1 MGLQGQKMGK
11 VANSEE
17 CQGQNRH
24 GREVCGEKGVWLKGE
39 THTDWRDDSSSRSSQ
54 ATKFP
59 SPASSAIGFRSAG
72 LLAFN
77 QPARAHSASPITDQL
92 GHPLVRRPLLRRV
105 PSWKRPVDVI
115 LSLILLVLLAP
126 LWVLVALAVKLTSP
140 GPVLY
145 RQERVGLLM
154 RRFQMFKFR
163 TMFVDADEAVHR
175 QLVEKEIGRGVA
187 MKKLDAE
194 QDNRVTPVGRF
205 LRPTSLDE
213 LPQLLN
219 VLRGE
224 MSLVGPRPCL
234 DYELKAYKP
243 WYVYR
248 FECLPGM
255 TGLWQVCGKNRLTA
269 DQMARLDIH
278 YARRQT
284 LGGDFRI
291 MLQTPRVVW
300 QEMLAAC
307 QRWQQRRRAAR
318 RGQTLPGPVPKRVV
332 PSLSDSV

>member
-11 VANSEE
+11 TVNSKE
-17 CQGQNRH
+17 CQGQDRH
-24 GREVCGEKGVWLKGE
+24 GREVCVEKGGWPKEVS
-39 THTDWRDDSSSRSSQ
+39 HTAFGGVPKHSSQ
-54 ATKFP
+54 AVVFP
-59 SPASSAIGFRSAG
+59 DRACSATGFRPVG
-72 LLAFN
+72 LLSFN
-77 QPARAHSASPITDQL
+77 QPSQVTTASPRPGQF
-92 GHPLVRRPLLRRV
+92 GPPLTRRPLVCRV
-105 PSWKRPVDVI
+105 PAWKRPLDVI
-115 LSLILLVLLAP
+115 LSLILLILLAP
-126 LWVLVALAVKLTSP
+126 LWVVVALAVKLTSP

-154 RRFQMFKFR
+154 HRFQMFKFR
-163 TMFVDADEAVHR
+163 TMYVDADEAVHR
-175 QLVEKEIGRGVA
+175 QLVEKELGRGVA

-194 QDNRVTPVGRF
+194 QDNRVTPMGRF

-255 TGLWQVCGKNRLTA
+255 TGLWQVRGKNRLTA
-269 DQMARLDIH
+269 DQMARLDIR

-284 LGGDFRI
+284 LGGDFHI

-300 QEMLAAC
+300 QEMLAAG

-318 RGQTLPGPVPKRVV
+318 CGQTLRCNPVPERVA

>member
-1 MGLQGQKMGK
+1 M
-11 VANSEE
+11 
-17 CQGQNRH
+17 
-24 GREVCGEKGVWLKGE
+24 
-39 THTDWRDDSSSRSSQ
+39 
-54 ATKFP
+54 
-59 SPASSAIGFRSAG
+59 
-72 LLAFN
+72 
-77 QPARAHSASPITDQL
+77 
-92 GHPLVRRPLLRRV
+92 
-105 PSWKRPVDVI
+105 DVV
-115 LSLILLVLLAP
+115 LSLILLILLAP
-126 LWVLVALAVKLTSP
+126 LWVVVALAVKLTSP
-140 GPVLY
+140 GPILY

-163 TMFVDADEAVHR
+163 TMNVDADEAVHR
-175 QLVEKEIGRGVA
+175 QLVERELGRGVA

-194 QDNRVTPVGRF
+194 QDHRVTRVGRY

-255 TGLWQVCGKNRLTA
+255 TGLWQVRGKNRLTA
-269 DQMARLDIH
+269 DQMARLDIR

-291 MLQTPRVVW
+291 MLQTPGVVW

-307 QRWQQRRRAAR
+307 RRWQHRRAAR
-318 RGQTLPGPVPKRVV
+318 RGQTLPDPIPERVA

>member
-1 MGLQGQKMGK
+1 MPDRFG
-11 VANSEE
+11 
-17 CQGQNRH
+17 
-24 GREVCGEKGVWLKGE
+24 
-39 THTDWRDDSSSRSSQ
+39 
-54 ATKFP
+54 
-59 SPASSAIGFRSAG
+59 PA
-72 LLAFN
+72 LA
-77 QPARAHSASPITDQL
+77 
-92 GHPLVRRPLLRRV
+92 RRPLVCRV
-105 PSWKRPVDVI
+105 PGWKRPVDVV
-115 LSLILLVLLAP
+115 LSLILLALLAP
-126 LWVLVALAVKLTSP
+126 LWIVVALAVKLTSP

-163 TMFVDADEAVHR
+163 TMYVDADEAVHR
-175 QLVEKEIGRGVA
+175 QLVEKELGRGVA

-194 QDNRVTPVGRF
+194 QDERVTRVGRY
-205 LRPTSLDE
+205 LRPASLDE

-255 TGLWQVCGKNRLTA
+255 TGLWQVRGKNRLTA
-269 DQMARLDIH
+269 DQMARLDIR
-278 YARRQT
+278 YARRQA

-291 MLQTPRVVW
+291 MLQTPGVVW

-307 QRWQQRRRAAR
+307 RRWQQRCAAR
-318 RGQTLPGPVPKRVV
+318 RGQTLPRPVSERVA
-332 PSLSDSV
+332 PSLSDFV